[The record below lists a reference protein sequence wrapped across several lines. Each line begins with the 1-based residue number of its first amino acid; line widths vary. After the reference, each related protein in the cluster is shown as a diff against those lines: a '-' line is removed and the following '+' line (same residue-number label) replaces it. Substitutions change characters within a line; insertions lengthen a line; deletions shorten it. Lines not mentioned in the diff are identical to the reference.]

1 MGALLFLVFL
11 RSQFGVSSMAKGF
24 QKLRWSVT
32 FIYVFKA
39 LCPVQEARWYEK
51 QEGEER
57 HLVTEANDT
66 NRRTQPGKM
75 GQKL

>member
-39 LCPVQEARWYEK
+39 LCPVQDKR
-51 QEGEER
+51 QDGMR
-57 HLVTEANDT
+57 S
-66 NRRTQPGKM
+66 RRVRRGTW
-75 GQKL
+75 